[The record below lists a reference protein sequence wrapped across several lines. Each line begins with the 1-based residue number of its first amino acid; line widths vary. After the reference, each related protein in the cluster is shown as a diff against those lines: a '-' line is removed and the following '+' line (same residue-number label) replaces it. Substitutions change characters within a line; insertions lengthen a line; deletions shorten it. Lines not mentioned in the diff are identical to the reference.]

1 MKGGNKKKQCDHKKC
16 QYQRKRNTLLL
27 KFFWDT
33 GARVSEVA
41 GIRIKDLNKKVNKGY
56 FDKSYTTRNKTRP
69 FKLDEQFYKELKDFI
84 VEEKIK

>member
-41 GIRIKDLNKKVNKGY
+41 GIRIKDLHKTKNKGY
-56 FDKSYTTRNKTRP
+56 FDKSYTKRNKTRP